1 MRESKIFIDVMEDFI
16 KRLSGLAYYMDGVS
30 HKIKSYNDEC
40 IKSFL
45 IKEDDLNQDTYEIVT
60 RVFGLS
66 LEELNDFKNNDE
78 AVLLSNTPSIKEIR
92 VHKNPNYPKIA
103 EHYQCIREPIFS
115 RDDDKVAGLLI
126 EFIELSQ
133 NKDNV
138 PVSGASKTP
147 NIAQSRKV
155 LLLEPDMTK
164 RNEAKAYFEAMDIHV
179 DAGDSERMALEMIG
193 NIQYA
198 LIMTEIDLTGGASY
212 SLSKKI
218 RKLELGKEATHI
230 PIIAF
235 TTYEPKV
242 VADSCK
248 SFGMDAVM
256 RSEDLNFKVIRQIID
271 AYVDGKDIVIPA
283 LLKTSDYN
291 FTKTLEKKS

>member
-16 KRLSGLAYYMDGVS
+16 KRLSGLAYYMDGLS
-30 HKIKSYNDEC
+30 RAIKLYNNEC
-40 IKSFL
+40 AKGFI
-45 IKEDDLNQDTYEIVT
+45 IKEDDLNQDTYEIVA

-78 AVLLSNTPSIKEIR
+78 AVLLSNTPSTKEIR
-92 VHKNPNYPKIA
+92 VHKNPNYPKIS

-115 RDDDKVAGLLI
+115 RDDGKVAGLLI
-126 EFIELSQ
+126 EFIESPQ
-133 NKDNV
+133 NKDTTS
-138 PVSGASKTP
+138 VSGALKTP
-147 NIAQSRKV
+147 NTTQSRKV

-164 RNEAKAYFEAMDIHV
+164 RNETKAYFEAMDIHV
-179 DAGDSERMALEMIG
+179 DGGYSERMALEMIE

-198 LIMTEIDLTGGASY
+198 LIMTEIDLVGGASY

-218 RKLELGKEATHI
+218 RKTELGKEATHI

-235 TTYEPKV
+235 TTHDPKI

-248 SFGMDAVM
+248 SFGIDAVM
-256 RSEDLNFKVIRQIID
+256 RADDLNLKVIRQIID
-271 AYVDGKDIVIPA
+271 VYVDGNDIAIPE
-283 LLKTSDYN
+283 LVKTSDYN
-291 FTKTLEKKS
+291 FAKTLEKKS